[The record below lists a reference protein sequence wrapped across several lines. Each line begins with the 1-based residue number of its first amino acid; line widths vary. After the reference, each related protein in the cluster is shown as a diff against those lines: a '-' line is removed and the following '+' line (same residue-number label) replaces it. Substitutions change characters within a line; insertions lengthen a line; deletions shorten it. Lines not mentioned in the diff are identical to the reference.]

1 MSADR
6 ARNPRGGARPQDSR
20 ARADPPRRPRAGG
33 AGASGA
39 AHPAG
44 SVSAARVA
52 AHDVLRRTFEQ
63 GAFTDRAFVAA
74 ARELH
79 GRDRALAMH
88 LAYGAVQRALTLD
101 HLIERVAGRPMSALD
116 PSVRAA
122 LRLGCH
128 ELCFSGSAAH
138 AAVND
143 AVELAKSGGGHTL
156 VNAVLRRIARE
167 RDELLAGLTDA
178 DPGSASIAHS
188 VPRWIVDAWWEQL
201 GPQQARALLARVN
214 EPAENALRA
223 NTLRTDAAALAASL
237 PVRTAIPGDPAE
249 AVIAL
254 EPFDA
259 HGSPQWRSGELM
271 PQSRA
276 SMLVAHALDPQP
288 GERVL
293 DLCAAPGGKTTHVAA
308 LMGARGAIT
317 AVERH
322 AGRARALERT
332 AQRMGAANVTV
343 EVGDGAIARP
353 GRFDRVLLDAPC
365 SGLGTLQSRPDL
377 RWRATPDRARAL
389 AGEQARLLSA
399 AGAACAPGGT
409 LVYSTCTVLPDEN
422 ERQIG
427 AFLDAH
433 PQFRP
438 IDLASRFPAW
448 AHPAAPD
455 QLLALAHVQGS
466 DSFFIAAL
474 AREGG

>member
-1 MSADR
+1 MSAERPRR
-6 ARNPRGGARPQDSR
+6 AGAK
-20 ARADPPRRPRAGG
+20 APRRPRSAPAGRVSP
-33 AGASGA
+33 ARRA
-39 AHPAG
+39 AHE
-44 SVSAARVA
+44 
-52 AHDVLRRTFEQ
+52 VLHRTFEE

-74 ARELH
+74 ARELDA
-79 GRDRALAMH
+79 RDRALAMH

-101 HLIERVAGRPMSALD
+101 HLIEQVSGRPMSALD
-116 PSVRAA
+116 PAVRAA

-143 AVELAKSGGGHTL
+143 AVELAKSAGGHTL

-167 RDELLAGLTDA
+167 REALLSGLGDA
-178 DPGSASIAHS
+178 DPAGAAIAHS

-201 GPQQARALLARVN
+201 GPRDARALLARVN

-223 NTLRTDAAALAASL
+223 NTLRTDAAALAAAL
-237 PVRTAIPGDPAE
+237 AVRTAVPGDPPE
-249 AVIAL
+249 AVVAL

-259 HGSPQWRSGELM
+259 HGSPQWRAGELM

-293 DLCAAPGGKTTHVAA
+293 DLCAAPGGKTTHIAA
-308 LMGARGAIT
+308 LMGARGRVT

-332 AQRMGAANVTV
+332 VARMGATNVTV
-343 EVGDGAIARP
+343 EVGDGATPRS

-409 LVYSTCTVLPDEN
+409 LVYSTCTVSPAEN

-438 IDLASRFPAW
+438 LDLGTRFAAW
-448 AHPAAPD
+448 KHPAAPG

-466 DSFFIAAL
+466 DSFFIAAM
-474 AREGG
+474 ARDGG